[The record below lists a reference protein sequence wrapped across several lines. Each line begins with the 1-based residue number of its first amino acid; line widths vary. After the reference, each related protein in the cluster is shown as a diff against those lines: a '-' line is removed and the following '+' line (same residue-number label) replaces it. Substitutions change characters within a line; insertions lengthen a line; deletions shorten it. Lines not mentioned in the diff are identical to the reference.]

1 LQQAETKVRSENMRN
16 YIMLAIC
23 LIVISGCATI
33 PPEAP
38 NLSSELGKRIS
49 ALENANITLLNRYFD
64 QKRGEVDRF
73 IQEVWL
79 PEFSNEFFQKPF
91 MVNAWN
97 TIVTENDKQQRLQFL
112 MKTGPKLQEAVN
124 NKRIELIQPLD
135 ELERRIARNIK
146 AEYEQA
152 RGINNSITS
161 FLLSAAEVTEN
172 RDRYLEMIGVTD
184 DKLSTLID
192 KTDSAVSDLLAAGHN
207 ADDKVGSAKKFTK
220 KIEDIKKS
228 I

>member
-1 LQQAETKVRSENMRN
+1 MIV
-16 YIMLAIC
+16 IC
-23 LIVISGCATI
+23 LIAVSGCATI

-38 NLSSELGKRIS
+38 MLSSELGKRIS
-49 ALENANITLLNRYFD
+49 ALESANITLLNRYFD
-64 QKRGEVDRF
+64 QKRVEVDRF

-79 PEFSNEFFQKPF
+79 PEFAKQFFEKPF

-97 TIVTENDKQQRLQFL
+97 TIVSEDNKKQRLLFL

-124 NKRIELIQPLD
+124 KKRIELIQPLD
-135 ELERRIARNIK
+135 ELERLISRNIK

-152 RGINNSITS
+152 RSINNSITS

-172 RDRYLEMIGVTD
+172 RGRYLDMVGGTN

-192 KTDSAVSDLLAAGHN
+192 ETDSAVSDLLAEALK
-207 ADDKVGSAKKFTK
+207 ADDKVNSAKKFVN
-220 KIEDIKKS
+220 KIKNIKES
-228 I
+228 IK

>member
-1 LQQAETKVRSENMRN
+1 MRN
-16 YIMLAIC
+16 YIMIVIC
-23 LIVISGCATI
+23 LILISGCATI

-38 NLSSELGKRIS
+38 SLSSELGKRIS
-49 ALENANITLLNRYFD
+49 ALETANVTLLNRYFA
-64 QKRGEVDRF
+64 QKRVEVDRF

-91 MVNAWN
+91 MAKAWN
-97 TIVTENDKQQRLQFL
+97 TIVSENDKQQRLQFL

-135 ELERRIARNIK
+135 ELERRIMRNIK

-152 RGINNSITS
+152 RSINNSITS

-172 RDRYLEMIGVTD
+172 RERYLEMVGVTD
-184 DKLSTLID
+184 DKLSSLID
-192 KTDSAVSDLLAAGHN
+192 KTDSAVSNLLASSHQ
-207 ADDKVGSAKKFTK
+207 ADDKVDAAKKFVS
-220 KIEDIKKS
+220 KIKNIKES
-228 I
+228 IK

>member
-1 LQQAETKVRSENMRN
+1 MRN
-16 YIMLAIC
+16 YFTVVLCLML
-23 LIVISGCATI
+23 ISGCANI

-64 QKRGEVDRF
+64 QKRVELDRF

-79 PEFSNEFFQKPF
+79 PEFANEFFQKPF
-91 MVNAWN
+91 MANAWN

-124 NKRIELIQPLD
+124 KKRIELIQPLD

-172 RDRYLEMIGVTD
+172 RERYIEMIGVTD

-192 KTDSAVSDLLAAGHN
+192 KTDSAVSGLLAAGHK
-207 ADDKVGSAKKFTK
+207 ADGKVDSAKKFVTK
-220 KIEDIKKS
+220 IKNIKES
-228 I
+228 IK